1 MIQMILKQLRIEKLK
16 EKFKKK
22 VDLLNIL
29 QLNNSIDLID
39 KLLSNVSK
47 IYELKN

>member
-22 VDLLNIL
+22 DDLLNIL

-39 KLLSNVSK
+39 ELLSNVSK
-47 IYELKN
+47 I

>member
-1 MIQMILKQLRIEKLK
+1 MILKQLRIEKLK

-22 VDLLNIL
+22 DDLLNIL

-39 KLLSNVSK
+39 ELLSNVSK
-47 IYELKN
+47 I